1 MCLAESPSRYLP
13 IRATSS
19 GGRDVV
25 ILTLPI
31 GIVKEALV
39 MDRIRLDHIGTD
51 VSGGA
56 RNSGDGPGITAFAE
70 SLNGCG
76 REYDHTKE
84 HAYGM
89 HDQE

>member
-1 MCLAESPSRYLP
+1 MTESPSRCLP
-13 IRATSS
+13 IRTTSS

-31 GIVKEALV
+31 GIIKEVLV
-39 MDRIRLDHIGTD
+39 MNRIRLDHIGTD

-56 RNSGDGPGITAFAE
+56 RGGGDGPGVATFAE

-76 REYDHTKE
+76 REDDRTKE
-84 HAYGM
+84 HVEGI